1 MEMSNREILELQ
13 EAAWNEGVEDLKHD
27 LLHPLHY
34 HPQSTGTDNPYTR
47 RLRELDEN
55 PQPRSVRGDDRI
67 REALE
72 LFRTLRSRGEFTD
85 LREPGRSDLVFDDTM
100 ESILKM
106 GLEEDRGD
114 YDTTPATLLAAAIN
128 EYGKR
133 LS

>member
-1 MEMSNREILELQ
+1 MEMSKREILELQ
-13 EAAWNEGVEDLKHD
+13 EVAWNEGVEDLKHD
-27 LLHPLHY
+27 LLPPLHY

-55 PQPRSVRGDDRI
+55 PQPRSVRGDDRV

-72 LFRTLRSRGEFTD
+72 LLRTLRSRGEFTD
-85 LREPGRSDLVFDDTM
+85 LRELGRSDSMLDSL
-100 ESILKM
+100 ESVLKM

-114 YDTTPATLLAAAIN
+114 YDTTPATLLAAAVN